1 MKLTQ
6 YQVDAFA
13 ERVFEGN
20 PAAVCPLDSWLADT
34 TMQAIAAE
42 NNQAETAFFVP
53 KSDAYHIRWFT
64 PETEVK
70 LCGHATL
77 ASAYVLFNELGCTQD
92 ALKFESLSGPLTVS
106 RSGEQLVLDFPT
118 QLPFACD
125 EPKGLAEALG
135 VTIIECLKNEDYVVV
150 LDNETQVRSVAPDF
164 AKLKRVEARGV
175 IVTAR
180 SEKYDFVNRFFG
192 PRVGVDEDSVTGSAF
207 TKIIPY
213 WANEL
218 GKNKL
223 FAKQVSK
230 RGGEVACEYL
240 GERVKIAG
248 KGTLFSKSEIYVS
261 D

>member
-13 ERVFEGN
+13 QRVFEGN
-20 PAAVCPLDSWLADT
+20 PATVCPLQSWLTDA

-53 KSDAYHIRWFT
+53 ESGAYHIRWFT

-77 ASAYVLFNELGCTQD
+77 ASAYVLFNELGCEQD
-92 ALKFESLSGPLTVS
+92 AIRFESLSGPLTVS
-106 RSGEQLVLDFPT
+106 RTGELFVLDFPC
-118 QLPFACD
+118 QSPVACD

-135 VTIIECLKNEDYVVV
+135 VTITECLKNEDYVVV
-150 LDNETQVRSVAPDF
+150 LNNENEVRSVAPDF
-164 AKLKRVEARGV
+164 AKLKSVEARGI

-192 PRVGVDEDSVTGSAF
+192 PRVGVDEDAVTGSAF

-213 WANEL
+213 WANQL
-218 GKNKL
+218 GKNML
-223 FAKQVSK
+223 FAKQVSQ
-230 RGGEVACEYL
+230 RGGEVVCEHL
-240 GERVKIAG
+240 DERVNIAG
-248 KGTLFSKSEIYVS
+248 HATLFSKSEIYIN

>member
-1 MKLTQ
+1 M
-6 YQVDAFA
+6 
-13 ERVFEGN
+13 
-20 PAAVCPLDSWLADT
+20 
-34 TMQAIAAE
+34 
-42 NNQAETAFFVP
+42 
-53 KSDAYHIRWFT
+53 
-64 PETEVK
+64 
-70 LCGHATL
+70 
-77 ASAYVLFNELGCTQD
+77 
-92 ALKFESLSGPLTVS
+92 
-106 RSGEQLVLDFPT
+106 VLDFPT